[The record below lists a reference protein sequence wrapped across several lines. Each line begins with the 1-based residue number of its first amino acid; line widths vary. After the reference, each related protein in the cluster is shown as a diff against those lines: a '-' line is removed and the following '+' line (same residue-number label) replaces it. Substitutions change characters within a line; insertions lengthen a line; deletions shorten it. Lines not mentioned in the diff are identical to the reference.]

1 MRWLERGGAFAFG
14 VGLGAALGLGVAAR
28 EAAAAST
35 SATLGVELGPQRTG
49 NYGSVEVTEV
59 SVGLDRVGL
68 EFRITLSSSLGKNAD
83 LHEFYFNLPDQIAGV
98 RLTSSGCGGG
108 SCNTPFQLDAE
119 KATSGGAGSRFDY
132 RVSFGNGRSSKGNG
146 NLQLATF
153 RIEANSSLGL
163 NPSPFDASFTARHLA
178 VLFAAHVPGARH
190 VAATIGATTATPVPE
205 PGTAALFGLGLVGLT
220 WVGRRQR

>member
-1 MRWLERGGAFAFG
+1 MHWLKRGGAFAFG
-14 VGLGAALGLGVAAR
+14 VGLGAALGVGIAAG

-35 SATLGVELGPQRTG
+35 SARLGVELGPQRTG
-49 NYGSVEVTEV
+49 NYGSVQVNEV
-59 SVGLDRVGL
+59 SGGL
-68 EFRITLSSSLGKNAD
+68 EFRITLNSSLGNNAD
-83 LHEFYFNLPDQIAGV
+83 LHEFYFNLPDQFTGV

-108 SCNTPFQLDAE
+108 SCNTPFQLDLG

-132 RVSFGNGRSSKGNG
+132 RVSFGNGRSQKGNG
-146 NLQLATF
+146 TLQLATF
-153 RIEANSSLGL
+153 RIEANPSLGL
-163 NPSPFDASFTARHLA
+163 NPDPFDASFTSRHLA

-190 VAATIGATTATPVPE
+190 VAATIGATTVTPVPE